1 MAAPSVTLKEI
12 DLSTRVP
19 GFAGV
24 YAGIVLQAP
33 KGPIGKPYLVTND
46 AQLLRVFTPNE
57 TIEVGFD
64 TAFFSALSFLEKGNK
79 LWVSR
84 AAKQPLYAGLVGR
97 IASATLGAIALTT
110 GLSDPTAYAF
120 DSNPD
125 VPAIAE
131 VISVTCVA
139 DVAGSLNNK
148 YFLLST
154 ASTGYYVW
162 LNVGGLG
169 VDPAVVGRT
178 GVEVAVAADAT
189 AAQVALA
196 VQTAVDLLAGFVAT
210 VLSATI
216 TITLAAAG
224 VVPDATAGD
233 SGFTVT
239 VTTQGAAAVSANDE
253 AFLIYGSN
261 PGAWADDV
269 GVKVTNYA
277 TNPDKV
283 KEEDAFLIEVFK
295 AGNEVV
301 PVESFLCSRVPG
313 TKDGYGRNIYIED
326 VLISSNYIRAIDN
339 IAITATVKPKD
350 IATVTYLG
358 GGSDGLAVT
367 DADMISAAQLF
378 SNKDEV
384 PVTVLMD
391 GGFATPAYGQALDT
405 IAQSRGDCVA
415 ILSVPFASEA
425 SSDYLTEIQDY
436 RKTTLNLNSSYSA
449 LVAPHALVYDKF
461 NDRQIYVSP
470 DGYMAAAISF
480 TAANYELWYPAAGF
494 KRGLITVLD
503 LRRRFTKGEMDALYD
518 VGVNPI
524 RFTPGKGIAIWG
536 QKTLL
541 SRPSALDRL
550 NVRLLLC
557 VIEPAIA
564 NAMEGFLFELNDVA
578 TRALA
583 VATIDSYLSG
593 VKSRK
598 GITDYKV
605 ISDDTNNTPDDIDNY
620 RMNVDIYIKPT
631 RSVEYIPIRMVVV
644 ASGLSFAQAAAAI

>member
-97 IASATLGAIALTT
+97 IASATLGAIALSV
-110 GLSDPTAYAF
+110 GLADPTAYAF

-131 VISVTCVA
+131 VTSVVCVA
-139 DVAGSLNNK
+139 DVAGSLNSK
-148 YFLLST
+148 YFLLNT
-154 ASTGYYVW
+154 TTTGYYVW

-169 VDPAVVGRT
+169 IDPAVVGRT
-178 GVEVAVAADAT
+178 GVEVAVATDAT

-216 TITLAAAG
+216 TITNAVAG
-224 VVPDATAGD
+224 VVSDATAGD
-233 SGFTVT
+233 SGFAVT

-253 AFLIYGSN
+253 AFLIHGAN
-261 PGAWADDV
+261 PGAWASDV
-269 GVKVTNYA
+269 GVKITNYV

-283 KEEDAFLIEVFK
+283 KEEGAFMIEVFK
-295 AGNEVV
+295 RGNEVV
-301 PVESFLCSRVPG
+301 PVESFVCSRVPG

-326 VLISSNYIRAIDN
+326 ILISSNHIRAIDN
-339 IAITATVKPKD
+339 VAIASSVKPKD
-350 IATVTYLG
+350 ITTVTYLG
-358 GGSDGLAVT
+358 GGSNGLAVA
-367 DADMISAAQLF
+367 DGDMISAAQLF

-384 PVTVLMD
+384 PVTILMD
-391 GGFATPAYGQALDT
+391 GGFSTPAYGQALDT
-405 IAQSRGDCVA
+405 IAQNRGDCVA

-425 SSDYLTEIQDY
+425 SSDYLSEIQDY

-564 NAMEGFLFELNDVA
+564 DAMEGFLFELNDVA

-605 ISDDTNNTPDDIDNY
+605 IADDTNNTADDIDNY